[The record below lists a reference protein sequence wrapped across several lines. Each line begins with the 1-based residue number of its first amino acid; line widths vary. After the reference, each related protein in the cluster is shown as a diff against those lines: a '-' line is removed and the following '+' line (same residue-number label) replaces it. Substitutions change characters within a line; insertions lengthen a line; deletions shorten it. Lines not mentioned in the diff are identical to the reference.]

1 MKKIR
6 LDHFKY
12 LLFIISNK
20 RFYITETVKFSSLKK
35 KVLINGF
42 AKSTNFGDAL
52 NVPLVEFLSERRAIV
67 YKYLLNNKRS
77 VNQQDHYTVIGS
89 ILQFVQPGSCVWGA
103 GFISDTVSV
112 FEKPKKVFAVRG
124 PLSREIYLM
133 NGVECPEVYGDPALL
148 LPLIYNPEPSKREKV
163 GVIPHYV
170 DKKNGWVLK
179 QSENKDVSVI
189 DIETGYNWKGF
200 IDEVSQCRA
209 IITSSLHAII
219 IANAYNIPSV
229 WVSFSDKVTGGSF
242 KFTDYYLSVGK
253 DISSPIYVKQDT
265 PLDELLMNLDYQSN
279 KIDLSS
285 LIEACPFATTER
297 KDLLLS
303 KLK

>member
-6 LDHFKY
+6 LEHFKY

-20 RFYITETVKFSSLKK
+20 RFYITETINFISSNKK
-35 KVLINGF
+35 ILINGF

-52 NVPLVEFLSERRAIV
+52 NVPLVEFLSEKKVVV
-67 YKYLLNNKRS
+67 YKYLLNSKQS
-77 VNQQDHYTVIGS
+77 LTQHDHYTVIGS
-89 ILQFVQPGSCVWGA
+89 ILQFVKPGSCVWGA

-112 FEKPKKVFAVRG
+112 SKRPKKVFAVRG
-124 PLSREIYLM
+124 PLSREIYLK

-148 LPLIYNPEPSKREKV
+148 LPLMYNPQPAERKKI
-163 GVIPHYV
+163 GIIPHYV
-170 DKKNGWVLK
+170 DKKNEWILK

-189 DIETGYNWKGF
+189 DVETGYNWKEF
-200 IDEVSQCRA
+200 IDDVSQCKA

-229 WVSFSDKVTGGSF
+229 WVSFSDKVTGGTF
-242 KFTDYYLSVGK
+242 KFKDYYLSVGK
-253 DISSPIYVKQDT
+253 DISNPIYVKQDT
-265 PLDELLMNLDYQSN
+265 PLHELLKNLDYQSN
-279 KIDLSS
+279 KIDLSP
-285 LIEACPFATTER
+285 LIEACPFATTEK